1 MSYPIWLAAFSL
13 ALFTSNISQASS
25 KAARFKL
32 EIDNLKYKFV
42 NGLRKYHH
50 TRRYV
55 VSKDIGITLTKGK
68 VFSIE
73 QKKCLSA

>member
-13 ALFTSNISQASS
+13 ALFTPNISQAGS
-25 KAARFKL
+25 KAATFEM
-32 EIDNLKYKFV
+32 EIDNFKYEFV

-55 VSKDIGITLTKGK
+55 VSKDIGITLTKGM